1 MYSVEWQNS
10 IKEIANNKRY
20 DEVRFDGGTFH
31 GFLVRNE
38 YPVDSVYTAKQK
50 LEEFFEQNEF
60 DTEPPI
66 KRYGTLTQILIY
78 TELGMINRM
87 MLKPGG
93 TLVLPIGYMDPINR
107 LKLKNQFVSCIP
119 VEDDE
124 AKSLQL
130 NIDSTRMYL
139 PHKTQEWVKLI
150 GYIDPKKTPLT
161 VEELERVDKILKR
174 KDRWSLVANKAAN
187 IILEYGH
194 ANCLK
199 DSEWLNDEVVNLYFQ
214 LLKERSLRTKS
225 VQNKIL
231 FVNSFFKNK
240 LLGSSTTHKKLARW
254 FKGFKLIDMDM
265 VFIACHVSGN
275 HWCLLVIN
283 FTKKQFEWYDSMG
296 GKNYKEVLSK
306 LQTFITESTPG
317 YSFSDWGPVY
327 APKNIPMQNNG
338 SDCGVFMCKFA
349 DYMSEN
355 RALDFSSADMP
366 YFRKRM
372 LLELV
377 ANRVD

>member
-20 DEVRFDGGTFH
+20 DEVRFDGVTFH
-31 GFLVRNE
+31 GFLVMDTYEKIRE
-38 YPVDSVYTAKQK
+38 YYDKQK
-50 LEEFFEQNEF
+50 FEEFFEQNEF

-93 TLVLPIGYMDPINR
+93 TLVLPIGYMDSINR

-130 NIDSTRMYL
+130 NKDYTRMYL

-161 VEELERVDKILKR
+161 VEELKRVDEILKR
-174 KDRWSLVANKAAN
+174 KDRLSLVENKAAN
-187 IILEYGH
+187 IILSYKH

-199 DSEWLNDEVVNLYFQ
+199 DSEWLNDEVINLYFQ
-214 LLKERSLRTKS
+214 LLKERSLRS
-225 VQNKIL
+225 VKKVWFISIF
-231 FVNSFFKNK
+231 FVTK
-240 LLGSSTTHKKLARW
+240 LLHEPN
-254 FKGFKLIDMDM
+254 FKHETKWDKYVKFDEMDM
-265 VFIACHVSGN
+265 VFFPCHIGGN
-275 HWCLLVIN
+275 HWCLLVVN
-283 FTKKQFEWYDSMG
+283 FAKKRFEWYDSMG
-296 GKNYKEVLSK
+296 GDKYGEILSALKIHLAKKTPDYSYTDWEV
-306 LQTFITESTPG
+306 
-317 YSFSDWGPVY
+317 PVY

-338 SDCGVFMCKFA
+338 NDCGVFMCKFA

-355 RALDFSSADMP
+355 RAFDFSSADMP